1 MKLKLKHARFS
12 KPLLVHELDVNRC
25 EGMPWTTLRFSRSW
39 EILPCGWS
47 LSRCRP
53 IRRWKK
59 LNSSGHVLDFADCKT
74 IDHCNFGNNW
84 VKGRLLGK
92 FIQLYF
98 RFNEWPDCWQ
108 GFDICCT
115 IENSG
120 DLLKIGGI
128 YWNSCF
134 NSWDKIVW
142 NWNKIGNLLHFNNA
156 KTSLLLLYLTEK
168 HCKFE
173 RAKL

>member
-1 MKLKLKHARFS
+1 MNSNSLDFQNHCLFMSLMSTGAKECHEQPWGSADHGRSCHA
-12 KPLLVHELDVNRC
+12 DD
-25 EGMPWTTLRFSRSW
+25 PWADADRSAG
-39 EILPCGWS
+39 EK
-47 LSRCRP
+47 R
-53 IRRWKK
+53 
-59 LNSSGHVLDFADCKT
+59 LNSSGHFLDFADCKT
-74 IDHCNFGNNW
+74 IDHCNFGNNG

-98 RFNEWPDCWQ
+98 RSNEWPDCWQ

-134 NSWDKIVW
+134 SSWDKIVW
-142 NWNKIGNLLHFNNA
+142 NWNEIGNLLHFNNA
-156 KTSLLLLYLTEK
+156 KTSLLSLKLTEK
-168 HCKFE
+168 HCKFC